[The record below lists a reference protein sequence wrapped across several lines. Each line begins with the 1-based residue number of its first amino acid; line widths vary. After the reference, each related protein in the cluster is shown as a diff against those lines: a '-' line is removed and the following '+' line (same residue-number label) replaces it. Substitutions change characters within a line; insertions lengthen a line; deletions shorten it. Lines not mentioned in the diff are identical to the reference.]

1 MRKNVFAKLMA
12 IVIVIIAVF
21 AYYISPLAHSIK
33 QGLDLQGGTHVVL
46 EAIDTPEAPVNDDAV
61 NRVVKIIER
70 RVNELGLTEP
80 IIQREGSRRIIVELP
95 GVKDPEKAIE
105 MLGKTAMLEFKDEAG
120 VTALNGTDLK
130 DAHAQ
135 IDQANKNL
143 VALEFTE
150 EGAQKFADLTTKNI
164 GKKIAV
170 LLDKKVLTNPT
181 VNEPITGGKAVITG
195 SQTIEEA
202 QNLAILMRS
211 GSLPVK
217 VDIVETRTVG
227 PTLGQDSKDKSE
239 FAFMVG
245 IGAIIIFID
254 AGVILYVNSIA
265 EAKQHADT
273 LCTSANALKVTE
285 SLPQDEILFGPD
297 NNLGSNVA
305 KQTSKEI
312 IPVPKGGHCYVHK
325 LFHIEDVELKRK
337 QHPDA
342 EIICHPECNMDVQ
355 EACDKVLSTGGMLK
369 YIAQSDKKEFV
380 IGTEIDMITRLESE
394 IPGKKLYPLLEGAIC
409 STMKLHTLE
418 KVRNALKNE
427 EPQVTVPKE
436 IAEKSLKATQHMLKV
451 SK

>member
-1 MRKNVFAKLMA
+1 MKLESM
-12 IVIVIIAVF
+12 
-21 AYYISPLAHSIK
+21 
-33 QGLDLQGGTHVVL
+33 
-46 EAIDTPEAPVNDDAV
+46 
-61 NRVVKIIER
+61 
-70 RVNELGLTEP
+70 
-80 IIQREGSRRIIVELP
+80 
-95 GVKDPEKAIE
+95 
-105 MLGKTAMLEFKDEAG
+105 
-120 VTALNGTDLK
+120 
-130 DAHAQ
+130 
-135 IDQANKNL
+135 
-143 VALEFTE
+143 
-150 EGAQKFADLTTKNI
+150 LTTGEI
-164 GKKIAV
+164 
-170 LLDKKVLTNPT
+170 
-181 VNEPITGGKAVITG
+181 
-195 SQTIEEA
+195 
-202 QNLAILMRS
+202 MS
-211 GSLPVK
+211 GSL
-217 VDIVETRTVG
+217 
-227 PTLGQDSKDKSE
+227 QDEIKQLKDEKN
-239 FAFMVG
+239 
-245 IGAIIIFID
+245 AIILAHNYQPKEIQEIADFLGDSLELCMKAAEIEDKDLVIFCGVDFMAETAYILNPD
-254 AGVILYVNSIA
+254 KKIVIPDLEAECPMAHMLPEDELLKAKEEHPNAGVILYVNSIA

-355 EACDKVLSTGGMLK
+355 EACDKVFSTGGMLK